1 MAVLERTLLL
11 KRSHHCGELSLAD
24 IGRTVTLAGWVASRR
39 DHGGVMFIDLRDRYG
54 LTQIVFDSE
63 QHPLVHQLADRLRN
77 EYVVSVK
84 GVVTS
89 RPEGSANPHISTGAV
104 ELRVTELVILN
115 EAKPLPFAP
124 DDTVTT
130 SEALRLKHRYLD
142 LRRPKMQ
149 ELLQLRSQVSHL
161 VRQYLHDNQFLE
173 VETPIL
179 TKSTPEGARDYLVP
193 SRVNPGEFFAL
204 PQSPQLFKQILM
216 IGGTDRYFQIA
227 RCFRDEDLRLDRQP
241 EFTQI
246 DLEMSFVDQEDIM
259 QLIEHMVRLVFK
271 ETRNIDLPIPM
282 PRLSFEEAMR
292 RYGTDKPDLRFDLQL
307 QDLSHFAET
316 CDFKVFR
323 TAVESGGM
331 VKALIIPGGNTFTR
345 NRIDNLI
352 DTAKEFGAKGLAWI
366 KINAEGSLDSS
377 IAKFFDSQF
386 LHEALPSAH
395 PGDLIIFV
403 ADQPPIVHQVLG
415 RLRVLLGEELQ
426 LIDRNRWEPL
436 WVLDFPMFE
445 FDVAAKR
452 YVALHHP
459 FTAPHTQDMPLL
471 ETDPL
476 QVRTQA
482 YDLVLNGF
490 ELGGGSIRIH
500 SPQVQSKVFDL
511 LNISKTEARE
521 KFGFLLDAL
530 ESGAPPHG
538 GIALGLDRLVML
550 LGKTE
555 SIREVIPFP
564 KTQKAQCLM
573 TEAPSPVTPE
583 QLQELSIRTIAK
595 KPDKPQPL

>member
-1 MAVLERTLLL
+1 M
-11 KRSHHCGELSLAD
+11 KRSHHCGELSLAHV
-24 IGRTVTLAGWVASRR
+24 GQTVTLAGWVASRR

-63 QHPLVHQLADRLRN
+63 QQPTVHQQADRLRN
-77 EYVVSVK
+77 EYVVAAT
-84 GVVTS
+84 GVVTI
-89 RPEGSANPHISTGAV
+89 RPEGSENQHIPTGAI
-104 ELRVTELVILN
+104 EIRATSLVILN

-124 DDTVTT
+124 DDTITT

-142 LRRPKMQ
+142 LRRPRMQ
-149 ELLQLRSQVSHL
+149 ELLQLRSRVSHL
-161 VRQYLHDNQFLE
+161 VRQYLHDNQFIE

-193 SRVNPGEFFAL
+193 SRVNPGDFFAL

-259 QLIEHMVRLVFK
+259 QLTEHMIRLVFK
-271 ETRNIDLPIPM
+271 ETQNIDLPTPL
-282 PRLSFEEAMR
+282 PRLSYEESMG
-292 RYGTDKPDLRFDLQL
+292 RYGTDKPDLRFDLEL
-307 QDLSHFAET
+307 QDLSQFAKA

-323 TAVESGGM
+323 SAVEGGGM
-331 VKALIIPGGNTFTR
+331 VKALVIPGGNTFTR
-345 NRIDNLI
+345 SRIDNLI
-352 DTAKEFGAKGLAWI
+352 DTAKEFGAKGLAWV
-366 KINAEGSLDSS
+366 KINEEGNLDSS
-377 IAKFFDSQF
+377 IAKFFNPQA
-386 LHEALPSAH
+386 LREALPGAR
-395 PGDLIIFV
+395 PGDLLIFV
-403 ADQPPIVHQVLG
+403 ADQAPIVHQVLG
-415 RLRVLLGEELQ
+415 RLRLLLGEELQ
-426 LIDRNRWEPL
+426 LVDRNRWEPL
-436 WVLDFPMFE
+436 WILDFPMFE
-445 FDVAAKR
+445 YDDDAKR

-459 FTAPHTQDMPLL
+459 FTAPHAEDIPRL

-500 SPQVQSKVFDL
+500 APQVQSKVFDL
-511 LNISKTEARE
+511 LNISKTESRE
-521 KFGFLLDAL
+521 KFGFLLDGL

-583 QLQELSIRTIAK
+583 QLQELSIRTTAK
-595 KPDKPQPL
+595 KPDTPL

>member
-1 MAVLERTLLL
+1 MLERVLQL
-11 KRSHHCGELSLAD
+11 KRSHHCGELSLHHV
-24 IGRTVTLAGWVASRR
+24 GQTVTLSGWVASRR

-54 LTQIVFDSE
+54 HTQIVFDSE
-63 QHPLVHQLADRLRN
+63 HEPMVHQLADHLRN
-77 EYVVSVK
+77 EYVVT
-84 GVVTS
+84 VTGTVTL
-89 RPEGSANPHISTGAV
+89 RPEGSVNPHIPTGDI
-104 ELRVTELVILN
+104 EIRTTSLIILN
-115 EAKPLPFAP
+115 EAKPLPFAL
-124 DDTVTT
+124 DDTITT
-130 SEALRLKHRYLD
+130 SEILRLKHRYLD
-142 LRRPKMQ
+142 LRRPRMQ

-161 VRQYLHDNQFLE
+161 VRQYLHANHFIE

-216 IGGTDRYFQIA
+216 IGGMDRYYQLA

-246 DLEMSFVDQEDIM
+246 DVEMSFVDQEDIM
-259 QLIEHMVRLVFK
+259 NLIEHMVRLVFK
-271 ETRNIDLPIPM
+271 ETKNIDLPTPL
-282 PRLSFEEAMR
+282 PRLSFEDAMG
-292 RYGTDKPDLRFDLQL
+292 RYGTDKPDLRFELQL
-307 QDLSHFAET
+307 QDLSQFAAT
-316 CDFKVFR
+316 CGFKVFR
-323 TAVESGGM
+323 SAVESGGI
-331 VKALIIPGGNTFTR
+331 VKALVVPGGNAFTR

-352 DTAKEFGAKGLAWI
+352 DTAKEFGAKGLAWV
-366 KINAEGSLDSS
+366 KVNEEGNLDSS
-377 IAKFFDSQF
+377 IAKFFNAQA
-386 LHEALPSAH
+386 LHEALPSAK
-395 PGDLIIFV
+395 PGDLLIFV
-403 ADQPPIVHQVLG
+403 ADVAPTVHQVLG
-415 RLRVLLGEELQ
+415 RLRLLLGEELQ

-436 WVLDFPMFE
+436 WVMDFPMFE
-445 FDVAAKR
+445 YDDAAKR

-459 FTAPHTQDMPLL
+459 FTAPHPKDIPLM

-476 QVRTQA
+476 QIRTQA

-500 SPQVQSKVFDL
+500 APQVQSKVFDL
-511 LNISKTEARE
+511 LNISKTEARG

-555 SIREVIPFP
+555 SIRDVIPFP
-564 KTQKAQCLM
+564 KTQRAQCLM
-573 TEAPSPVTPE
+573 TDAPSPVTTE
-583 QLQELSIRTIAK
+583 QLQELSIRTTAK
-595 KPDKPQPL
+595 KPDSLL